1 VIKFLYVMKTLI
13 LIQHRLDLWNTP
25 AWFPKKL
32 KTAFPDMEIVAL
44 DHYDGVESE
53 LRDTEVLFTISM
65 NPTQFAVAQQL
76 KWIHAP
82 SAAVHQF
89 LFPEIVQSPVIV
101 TNSTQVHGPV
111 VTEHV
116 LALIFA
122 LAKKIPQAAL
132 LQQKKIWGQD
142 AMWNEGPKLR
152 EIAESTLGMVGL
164 GAIGRDVAKK
174 ASALGM
180 RVIAVR
186 ENIEKGRP
194 EGVDTIFAPSDLDQL
209 LAQADFVVLAPPLTA
224 ATDGLMNAARF
235 AAMKPG
241 SYLINVGRGPL
252 VNETAL
258 ADALR
263 ARRIAGAALD
273 VFDQEP
279 LPAES
284 QLWGL
289 DNLLITP
296 HTAALTEK
304 LWDRHYEL
312 FSENLRRYIAHE
324 PLLFTVDKQ
333 RGY

>member
-1 VIKFLYVMKTLI
+1 MKILI

-32 KTAFPDMEIVAL
+32 KGAFPELEIVAL
-44 DHYDGVESE
+44 DHYDGVEYE
-53 LRDTEVLFTISM
+53 LSDTEVLFTISL
-65 NPTQFAVAQQL
+65 NPEQFAAARQL

-89 LFPEIVQSPVIV
+89 LFPEVVQSSVVV

-132 LQQKKIWGQD
+132 LQRKKVWGQD
-142 AMWNEGPKLR
+142 AMWNDGPKLR
-152 EIAESTLGMVGL
+152 EIAQSTLGMVGL
-164 GAIGRDVAKK
+164 GSIGREVAKK

-194 EGVDTIFAPSDLDQL
+194 DGVDAVFAPPDLNQL
-209 LAQADFVVLAPPLTA
+209 LAQSDFVVLAPPLTA
-224 ATDGLMNAARF
+224 ATDGLMNADRF

-258 ADALR
+258 IEALR
-263 ARRIAGAALD
+263 LGRIAGAALD

-284 QLWGL
+284 QLWDL

-304 LWDRHYEL
+304 LWYRHYEL
-312 FSENLRRYIAHE
+312 FSENLRRYLAHQ